1 MNEMITRESMRIGT
15 VAIWFIRD
23 TMEILSSLGWG
34 MTELAPAGIIAEVH
48 DAYPGSCGK
57 VCINSEAKVVDVD
70 TGKLLGPN
78 ERGELAIRG
87 PQVSYTLFGLS
98 GTG

>member
-1 MNEMITRESMRIGT
+1 
-15 VAIWFIRD
+15 
-23 TMEILSSLGWG
+23 
-34 MTELAPAGIIAEVH
+34 MTELAPAGIIAEVD
-48 DAYPGSCGK
+48 DALPGSCGK

-87 PQVSYTLFGLS
+87 PQVSYRLTACVGMLLRCFVMFV
-98 GTG
+98 